1 MYGFAQILNLDTHT
15 FTIGQIVDCL
25 LLLLYTKKYASESV
39 EHLTS
44 VEFKLCRSVERHPCH
59 SWSLFAE
66 NTKVPSTYVSHARLI
81 CREKD
86 EATAF
91 QHALCIK
98 SVITQDYR
106 DDIYCPDRS
115 RLELRQ

>member
-1 MYGFAQILNLDTHT
+1 MYHMQID
-15 FTIGQIVDCL
+15 
-25 LLLLYTKKYASESV
+25 
-39 EHLTS
+39 
-44 VEFKLCRSVERHPCH
+44 
-59 SWSLFAE
+59 
-66 NTKVPSTYVSHARLI
+66 

-86 EATAF
+86 ETTTF
-91 QHALCIK
+91 KHALCIK